1 MEILQLERLKALESR
16 IEKLEGSMGATNTKV
31 GKPKVVQI
39 CALKHNSG
47 SGHSDMHLFA
57 LMSDG
62 NIRKLDD
69 TSRWDKPWECIP
81 LPGEYDS

>member
-16 IEKLEGSMGATNTKV
+16 IEKLEGSINIKV

-62 NIRKLDD
+62 KIWKLDD
-69 TSRWDKPWECIP
+69 TSRWDKPWRHIR
-81 LPGEYDS
+81 LPGGYDS